1 MDNFL
6 LRYTKLIL
14 TYLTIGNQIT
24 SIYDN
29 YADMQ
34 DQKIDMDVQY
44 QARKIL
50 VYPFQALFR
59 NSIVL
64 IWLFDKI

>member
-50 VYPFQALFR
+50 VYPFQVLFR
-59 NSIVL
+59 NPIVL

>member
-1 MDNFL
+1 M
-6 LRYTKLIL
+6 
-14 TYLTIGNQIT
+14 TI
-24 SIYDN
+24 
-29 YADMQ
+29 MQ
-34 DQKIDMDVQY
+34 NQKIDMDVQY

-59 NSIVL
+59 NPIVL

>member
-50 VYPFQALFR
+50 VYPFQELFR
-59 NSIVL
+59 NPIVL